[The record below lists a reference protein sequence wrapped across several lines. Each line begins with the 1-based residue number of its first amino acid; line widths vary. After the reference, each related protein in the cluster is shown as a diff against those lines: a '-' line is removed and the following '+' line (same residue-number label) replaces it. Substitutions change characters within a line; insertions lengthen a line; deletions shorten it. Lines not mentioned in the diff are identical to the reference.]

1 MTQFMGKN
9 REKWVFYGLVI
20 AVLLA
25 LYLFSSQ
32 QRSDSS
38 ALSRSLAGRLYELLH
53 LGSFGVDYSAFH
65 VFLRKSAH
73 FGLFSL
79 MGVGLSGI
87 AGSSAAPGHHV
98 GCITLGVL
106 AAVVDETHQLFVAGR
121 GAQVT
126 DVILDSCGML
136 CGYGAYRLIVWLVR
150 RRCVDGKEKK

>member
-1 MTQFMGKN
+1 MMTQFMGKN

-38 ALSRSLAGRLYELLH
+38 ALSRSLAGQLYELLH

-73 FGLFSL
+73 FALFSL

-87 AGSSAAPGHHV
+87 AGNGAGFRRHV
-98 GCITLGVL
+98 SFIALGVL

-121 GAQVT
+121 GAQVS
-126 DVILDSCGML
+126 DVVLDSCGML
-136 CGYGAYRLIVWLVR
+136 CGYGAYRLVLWLWR
-150 RRCVDGKEKK
+150 RHAR